1 MHGDTGGEGLS
12 SSTGEFLDDDD
23 DDDDEEAF
31 DALEIEEVEDLPPD
45 LDLEV
50 LSTLS
55 SISFVW
61 LERTGELDP
70 RFEEPVLS
78 V

>member
-1 MHGDTGGEGLS
+1 MHGDTGGDGRS
-12 SSTGEFLDDDD
+12 SSTGEFL

-31 DALEIEEVEDLPPD
+31 DALEIEEIEDLPPD
-45 LDLEV
+45 LDLLDEQV

-61 LERTGELDP
+61 LERTGELDSLL
-70 RFEEPVLS
+70 EEPVLS

>member
-1 MHGDTGGEGLS
+1 MHGDTGGEGPS
-12 SSTGEFLDDDD
+12 SSTGEFL

-45 LDLEV
+45 LDLLDEEV

-61 LERTGELDP
+61 LERTGGLDP
-70 RFEEPVLS
+70 LFEEPVLS